1 MALPEIFTGMKVV
14 IRNVFKRKETIG
26 YPEARRQ
33 PFPRFKGRHILDRH
47 PDGLEKCIGC
57 ELCAGACP
65 ADAIYVVGAE
75 NTAAAR
81 FSPGE
86 RYAQIYQINY
96 LRCIFCGLCVEA
108 CPTEALLMTTEYEIS
123 ASSRDELIYTKDRLI
138 VDSPIVR
145 HWDTKR
151 EFAPD
156 RASSKKISGG
166 GRVRDARHP
175 EEFLPVTKS
184 RRRE

>member
-1 MALPEIFTGMKVV
+1 MALPEILTGMKVV
-14 IRNVFKRKETIG
+14 IRNVFKAKDTIS
-26 YPEARRQ
+26 YPEVRRQ

-75 NTAAAR
+75 NRPDAR

-123 ASSRDELIYTKDRLI
+123 GPSREELIYTKDQLI
-138 VDSPIVR
+138 IDAPIKR
-145 HWDTKR
+145 HWKTKV
-151 EFAPD
+151 EYSPD
-156 RASSKKISGG
+156 RTSKERAKES
-166 GRVRDARHP
+166 AP
-175 EEFLPVTKS
+175 
-184 RRRE
+184 

>member
-1 MALPEIFTGMKVV
+1 MALPEILTGMKVV
-14 IRNVFKRKETIG
+14 IRNVFKGKETMS
-26 YPEARRQ
+26 YPEVRRQ
-33 PFPRFKGRHILDRH
+33 PWPRFKGRHILDRH

-75 NTAAAR
+75 NKSGAR

-123 ASSRDELIYTKDRLI
+123 GTTRDDLVYTKEQLIIDTPIKRHWATKVEYSPDRMTKQKVERDGASS
-138 VDSPIVR
+138 
-145 HWDTKR
+145 
-151 EFAPD
+151 
-156 RASSKKISGG
+156 
-166 GRVRDARHP
+166 
-175 EEFLPVTKS
+175 
-184 RRRE
+184 

>member
-1 MALPEIFTGMKVV
+1 MALPEILTAMRVV
-14 IRNVFKRKETIG
+14 IRNVFKGKETVS
-26 YPEARRQ
+26 YPEVRRQ
-33 PFPRFKGRHILDRH
+33 PWPRFKGRHILERH

-75 NTAAAR
+75 NKPGAR

-123 ASSRDELIYTKDRLI
+123 GRSRDDLVYTKEQLI
-138 VDSPIVR
+138 VDAPIQR
-145 HWDTKR
+145 HWDT
-151 EFAPD
+151 EIEYSPD
-156 RASSKKISGG
+156 RTTKQTAGRDGASS
-166 GRVRDARHP
+166 
-175 EEFLPVTKS
+175 
-184 RRRE
+184 